1 MSELAPTAAQQQLQQ
16 AYGLA
21 AQQMQA
27 GATSDAIERS
37 LADHGYDAQTA
48 RMVVSDLA
56 AAVAEA
62 KRKAGRKNMLYGAL
76 WCIGGTAVTAATYQ
90 AAATSPG
97 GGHYVVA
104 WGAILFGAIQ
114 FFRGLAQSATA
125 G

>member
-1 MSELAPTAAQQQLQQ
+1 MSELAPTAAQQLQQ
-16 AYGLA
+16 AYDTA

-27 GATSDAIERS
+27 GAASDAIERS
-37 LADHGYDAQTA
+37 LVDHGHDAQIA
-48 RMVVSDLA
+48 RMVVTDLT

-62 KRKAGRKNMLYGAL
+62 KRRAGRKNMLYGAL

-90 AAATSPG
+90 AAASSSG